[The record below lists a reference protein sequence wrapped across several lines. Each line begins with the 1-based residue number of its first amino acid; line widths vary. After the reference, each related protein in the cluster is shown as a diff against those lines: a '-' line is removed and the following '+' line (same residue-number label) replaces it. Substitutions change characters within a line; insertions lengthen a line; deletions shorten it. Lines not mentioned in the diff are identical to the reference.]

1 MARSPA
7 KTNRK
12 KAPRKKP
19 VQRYVFPV
27 VIERDGDGYYAVCP
41 ALQGCYTQGDT
52 YEEALKN
59 IEEVI
64 QLHVE
69 DRLAN
74 GEPVPAGEMVSL
86 TTLEVR
92 V

>member
-1 MARSPA
+1 
-7 KTNRK
+7 
-12 KAPRKKP
+12 
-19 VQRYVFPV
+19 VFTV
-27 VIERDGDGYYAVCP
+27 VIERDSDGYYAVCP

-74 GEPVPAGEMVSL
+74 GEPVPTGEMVSL